1 MKGKYSMRI
10 GIKLLVIFLIL
21 DQFVVCHPY
30 NIQAVSFQD
39 ISGQEYYVDD
49 ARMAQELY
57 QQLLEWQG
65 ESRVDG
71 FYTWFGKQIEECG
84 VYAYYK
90 VEYRVHYKGVRT
102 KKRYAY
108 IKLCH
113 MSYYITED
121 GEKGWAD
128 ATVECYDKMMEKI
141 KQYQIYNNPR
151 GISSGVIV
159 IKNKFYLKQ
168 SLEESIDAAPIS

>member
-1 MKGKYSMRI
+1 MKELFLKSDFKTIVWI
-10 GIKLLVIFLIL
+10 GIKFLVIFLML

-141 KQYQIYNNPR
+141 KHYQI
-151 GISSGVIV
+151 
-159 IKNKFYLKQ
+159 
-168 SLEESIDAAPIS
+168 

>member
-1 MKGKYSMRI
+1 MKELFLKSDFKTNVWI
-10 GIKLLVIFLIL
+10 GIKFLVVFLML

-71 FYTWFGKQIEECG
+71 FYTWFGKEKG
-84 VYAYYK
+84 YRGLYTYYK
-90 VEYRVHYKGVRT
+90 VEYRVHYKGGRS
-102 KKRYAY
+102 KKRSAY

-113 MSYYITED
+113 ISYYITED
-121 GEKGWAD
+121 GEKHWAD

-141 KQYQIYNNPR
+141 KQYQI
-151 GISSGVIV
+151 
-159 IKNKFYLKQ
+159 
-168 SLEESIDAAPIS
+168 

>member
-1 MKGKYSMRI
+1 MKELFLKSDFKTNVWI
-10 GIKLLVIFLIL
+10 GIKFLVVFLML

-71 FYTWFGKQIEECG
+71 FYTWFGKQVEESG
-84 VYAYYK
+84 IYLLQSRIQSA
-90 VEYRVHYKGVRT
+90 YKGVRT

-113 MSYYITED
+113 MAYYITED
-121 GEKGWAD
+121 GEKHWAD
-128 ATVECYDKMMEKI
+128 DTVERYDKMMEKI
-141 KQYQIYNNPR
+141 KQYR
-151 GISSGVIV
+151 
-159 IKNKFYLKQ
+159 L
-168 SLEESIDAAPIS
+168 